1 MAALQLIQD
10 TTTPVESRD
19 RAPDRSVNT
28 INTAAQSL
36 CIIFMTI
43 FWGLRVYARTHVF
56 NGFNK
61 EDMMCTGAYVLGV
74 CYSVIALI
82 MGHFGG
88 GMHIEDVPKEHIIPF
103 EKTVYVTMVMYGPMA
118 FLTKTSLLLIMT
130 RVFSPYKKTVI
141 FIYIILGI
149 MLAYYIPAVI
159 VKIRICSPISY
170 FWTKSGHGTC
180 LDESA
185 IILADAV
192 VSVVSDLVILTL
204 PLPLTL
210 SLQMPFRKK
219 MRVMAILG
227 AGGLACASSI
237 IRLIFIVDF
246 ASSPDG
252 TYQFMRINMFGNA
265 EISIGVI
272 CACLPALS
280 ALITTYSREYSSGKG
295 THTSGHEMSRMKNS
309 RSDGTKGSKHRM
321 SILDA
326 GSDQDILI
334 TNAQGEPKIE
344 TSIQGDSERQTAQYN
359 SMNGIGILR
368 TVDVQTTVVTTKQ

>member
-1 MAALQLIQD
+1 MVALQFIQD
-10 TTTPVESRD
+10 ATAQVSNRD
-19 RAPDRSVNT
+19 QAPDRSVNV
-28 INTAAQSL
+28 INNATQSL
-36 CIIFMTI
+36 CIIFMAA
-43 FWGLRVYARTHVF
+43 FWGLRVYARTRIL

-61 EDMMCTGAYVLGV
+61 EDMLCTGAYVLGT
-74 CYSVIALI
+74 CYSIIALI

-88 GMHIEDVPKEHIIPF
+88 GLHIDDVPKQHIVPF
-103 EKTVYVTMVMYGPMA
+103 EKTVYVTMVMYGPTA

-141 FIYIILGI
+141 FIYVILGI

-170 FWTKSGHGTC
+170 FWTKTGNGTC
-180 LDESA
+180 LNESA

-192 VSVVSDLVILTL
+192 VSVVSDLVVLLL

-210 SLQMPFRKK
+210 SLQMPFKKK
-219 MRVMAILG
+219 MRVMGILG

-237 IRLIFIVDF
+237 IRLIFIVNF
-246 ASSPDG
+246 GNSPDG

-280 ALITTYSREYSSGKG
+280 ALITTYVREYSSGKG
-295 THTSGHEMSRMKNS
+295 THTSGHEMSRMKNT
-309 RSDGTKGSKHRM
+309 RSDVTKGSKHRM
-321 SILDA
+321 SILDV

-334 TNAQGEPKIE
+334 KNAQGEPKIE
-344 TSIQGDSERQTAQYN
+344 TSIQGDTERQPGHHS
-359 SMNGIGILR
+359 SMEGIGIMR
-368 TVDVQTTVVTTKQ
+368 TVDVQTTVVNKE